1 MWGYLR
7 DAAAALPGMP
17 ELAEARARVPMR
29 WYNRA
34 QKAADKAGRDSAIK
48 AGYPHLFDMGAAA
61 GAVAAFLAD
70 HAPASLP
77 VRPDAS
83 DYEICMKARKI
94 AADVLLKTTGL
105 ATADALIVCTAE
117 CERQGVALP
126 DVKVPKADSMT
137 EAQRDAV
144 KVAGQVA
151 RVRCELWW
159 RRRLRAAHIR
169 ALEHSNVRLHYVHYR
184 ADPYASNDAVRR
196 RVAQNRRNAATLAAV
211 TLENENG
218 HRFTLEELAAKSVS
232 NKALRRGELMTR
244 LKGAEELAD
253 AAGFAGVMFTITC
266 PSRFHAVRQVGNKFQ
281 PNPKY
286 DETEDARAAQD
297 YLCKVWSLI
306 RSKLLRMGI
315 VYFGMRVA
323 EPHHDS
329 CPHWHGLLFSDRVN
343 DVCRVIR
350 EYALR
355 DSGEEAGADRR
366 RVRFERIDKAK
377 GSAVGYIAKYIAKNI
392 DGHAVGDHKTG
403 EGYVV
408 QADVLGDDVIT
419 PSQRVETWAA
429 LWGIRQF
436 QAFGGAPVG
445 VWRELRRV
453 KEADLPG
460 ADESPEIR
468 AAWTAA
474 QKLED
479 KPASWSAYA
488 KAQGGIA
495 GEGKRIAIRY
505 TERMEP
511 GRYGLTLRKVPHG
524 VEAIGRAHI
533 VDGIADYWTVAPI
546 FVPATRYQWTK
557 VERGGAAVAPRTRV
571 NNCTRPSEAARPLP
585 AARPA
590 YMPPETVFCGV
601 DPDKV
606 TLGHLF
612 EGGEADE
619 IAKDTRQA
627 LAGALAGGRA
637 APEVLELLR
646 DAIARTM

>member
-7 DAAAALPGMP
+7 DAATALPGLP

-34 QKAADKAGRDSAIK
+34 LKAADKAGRDSAIQRG
-48 AGYPHLFDMGAAA
+48 APHMFDLGAAA
-61 GAVAAFLAD
+61 GAVAAFLAE

-77 VRPDAS
+77 VRPDAT
-83 DYEICMKARKI
+83 DYEICMQARKI
-94 AADVLLKTTGL
+94 AADVLLRTTGL
-105 ATADALIVCTAE
+105 GPDDALIVCAAE
-117 CERQGVALP
+117 CERQGVEQP
-126 DVKVPKADSMT
+126 DFPGAAD
-137 EAQRDAV
+137 R
-144 KVAGQVA
+144 VA

-169 ALEHSNVRLHYVHYR
+169 ALEHSNIRLHYVHYR
-184 ADPYASNDAVRR
+184 SDPYASNDAVRR
-196 RVAQNRRNAATLAAV
+196 RVAQNRRNAATLAAI

-266 PSRFHAVRQVGNKFQ
+266 PSRFHAVRQIGNKFQ

-286 DETEDARAAQD
+286 DESADPRAAQA
-297 YLCKVWSLI
+297 YLRKVWARVRAELA
-306 RSKLLRMGI
+306 RLGI
-315 VYFGMRVA
+315 AYFGMRVA
-323 EPHHDS
+323 EPHHDA

-350 EYALR
+350 AHALR
-355 DSGEEAGADRR
+355 DSGDEAGAQRR
-366 RVRFERIDKAK
+366 RCRFERIDRAR

-408 QADVLGDDVIT
+408 QADMLGDDVIV

-453 KEADLPG
+453 KEADLP
-460 ADESPEIR
+460 AEAECPEIR
-468 AAWTAA
+468 RAWAAA
-474 QKLED
+474 QRIEG
-479 KPASWSAYA
+479 KPASWAAYA
-488 KAQGGIA
+488 REMGGVA
-495 GEGKRIAIRY
+495 GEGKRIEVTHA
-505 TERMEP
+505 ERMEP
-511 GRYGLTLRKVPHG
+511 GRYGLTLRRVPMG
-524 VEAIGRAHI
+524 VRAVGRVYV
-533 VDGIADYWTVAPI
+533 VDGIAAYWRTLPVFA
-546 FVPATRYQWTK
+546 PATRYQWTK
-557 VERGGAAVAPRTRV
+557 VERSGAAASTRTRV
-571 NNCTRPSEAARPLP
+571 NNCTRPNGARTAADTGER
-585 AARPA
+585 RPA
-590 YMPPETVFCGV
+590 WMDGPEMAPTA
-601 DPDKV
+601 PD
-606 TLGHLF
+606 
-612 EGGEADE
+612 
-619 IAKDTRQA
+619 
-627 LAGALAGGRA
+627 RA
-637 APEVLELLR
+637 P
-646 DAIARTM
+646 T

>member
-1 MWGYLR
+1 MWGYQR
-7 DAAAALPGMP
+7 DAAAAVPTLP
-17 ELAEARARVPMR
+17 ELADARARVPPR
-29 WYNRA
+29 WYARA
-34 QKAADKAGRDSAIK
+34 LKKAMEAGTKSANE
-48 AGYPHLFDMGAAA
+48 ARRPDLFDLGAAA
-61 GAVAAFLAD
+61 GAVAAFLGD

-117 CERQGVALP
+117 CERQGVELP
-126 DVKVPKADSMT
+126 KVTVSDESPDPEAHKA
-137 EAQRDAV
+137 
-144 KVAGQVA
+144 AGIVA

-184 ADPYASNDAVRR
+184 SDPYASNDAVRR
-196 RVAQNRRNAATLAAV
+196 RTAQNRRNAATLAAV
-211 TLENENG
+211 TLENELG

-286 DETEDARAAQD
+286 DESEDARTAQA
-297 YLCKVWSLI
+297 YLCKVWARI
-306 RSKLLRMGI
+306 RAALARLGI
-315 VYFGMRVA
+315 TYFGMRVA

-350 EYALR
+350 EHALR
-355 DSGEEAGADRR
+355 DSGDEAGAQKRR
-366 RVRFERIDKAK
+366 CRFERIDRAK

-408 QADVLGDDVIT
+408 QADMLGDDVIT

-557 VERGGAAVAPRTRV
+557 VDNSSSPDRSHRERGGEAAAPRTRV
-571 NNCTRPSEAARPLP
+571 NNCTRRESAP
-585 AARPA
+585 AAKPLWLHQI
-590 YMPPETVFCGV
+590 E
-601 DPDKV
+601 
-606 TLGHLF
+606 
-612 EGGEADE
+612 
-619 IAKDTRQA
+619 
-627 LAGALAGGRA
+627 AGA
-637 APEVLELLR
+637 APMAPGNPPTIGME
-646 DAIARTM
+646 